1 MSSFVTDQSLF
12 FIITGENNVGKSWQF
27 KTALEA
33 TDIETGE
40 DLFTPCLCLQ
50 AEASTS
56 GTLGR
61 ILQNPAKCVVWRVA
75 DCDEALAAL
84 NACFPDGGA
93 LTVAEARRKEHEHRC
108 KLSEKDKRP
117 KPPAPAEVPPHIGK
131 MTLRSIVVDTAS
143 TLHKG
148 SAKTAMSIAREEIE
162 SGGNPNSK
170 RPKTTR
176 TLSNVGALNSAMDQG
191 RYAAMRCDAL
201 TDRLNGI
208 TQHHP
213 GVLVLVSVH
222 TTSAT
227 ADVKVSGEGEAPKY
241 ETRVIGAAPDLGATK
256 TQGPD
261 CLVPGWSKSWSNL
274 AAKANV
280 IWHAGAEYPNLR
292 NMDLGT
298 ANEAATDP
306 ANQTA
311 FYVITQRGEY
321 RGVGRCMWV
330 KVQGSAGEPMEHFLN
345 LPNIWCDKY
354 PSPYAPCPSPNLGLI
369 LSRVVHDIN
378 LQAKAMRDAS

>member
-33 TDIETGE
+33 TDIATGE
-40 DLFTPCLCLQ
+40 DLFTPCLYLQ

-93 LTVAEARRKEHEHRC
+93 LTIAEARRKEHEHRC
-108 KLSEKDKRP
+108 KLAEKDKRP
-117 KPPAPAEVPPHIGK
+117 KPPAPAEVPPHVGK

-143 TLHKG
+143 TLYKG
-148 SAKTAMSIAREEIE
+148 SAKTAMAIAREDIE
-162 SGGNPNSK
+162 SGAAKKG
-170 RPKTTR
+170 PKTTR
-176 TLSNVGALNSAMDQG
+176 TLSNFGALNSAMDQG

-261 CLVPGWSKSWSNL
+261 CLVPGWSKPWSNL

-298 ANEAATDP
+298 ANEAATDS

-345 LPNIWCDKY
+345 LPVIWSEKY
-354 PSPYAPCPSPNLGLI
+354 PNEYAPCPSPNLGLV

>member
-1 MSSFVTDQSLF
+1 MSFVTDQSLF
-12 FIITGENNVGKSWQF
+12 IIITGEINVGKSWQF
-27 KTALEA
+27 KSALEA
-33 TDIETGE
+33 TSLDTGE
-40 DLFTPCLCLQ
+40 ELFTPCLYLV
-50 AEASTS
+50 AEPSTS
-56 GTLGR
+56 GTLGKF
-61 ILQNPAKCVVWRVA
+61 LQDASKCVVWRVA

-93 LTVAEARRKEHEHRC
+93 LTIAEARRKEHEHRC
-108 KLSEKDKRP
+108 RLAEKDKRP
-117 KPPAPAEVPPHIGK
+117 KPTPPAEVPPAVGRL
-131 MTLRSIVVDTAS
+131 TLRSIVVDTLS
-143 TLHKG
+143 TLYKG
-148 SAKTAMSIAREEIE
+148 SGKTAMAIAREEIE

-176 TLSNVGALNSAMDQG
+176 TTSNVGALNSAMDQG
-191 RYAAMRCDAL
+191 RFAAMRCDAL
-201 TDRLNGI
+201 TDRLNGVA
-208 TQHHP
+208 QHHA
-213 GVLVLVSVH
+213 GVLVLLSVH

-241 ETRVIGAAPDLGATK
+241 ETRVIGASPDLGATK

-261 CLVPGWSKSWSNL
+261 CLVPGWSKSWMNV

-280 IWHAGAEYPNLR
+280 VWHAGAEYPNLR
-292 NMDLGT
+292 NMDLGA
-298 ANEAATDP
+298 ANDAATDP

-345 LPNIWCDKY
+345 LPNVWCEKY
-354 PSPYAPCPSPNLGLI
+354 PSPYAPTPSPNLGLI

-378 LQAKAMRDAS
+378 TQAKAMRDAT